1 MFNKATSSQEKAIGS
16 EGKHDDG
23 MLCGTFGIQLLTEQ
37 VREAVSRVSWG
48 HNLIRKAHMN

>member
-1 MFNKATSSQEKAIGS
+1 MFNKAISSPEKAIGS

-48 HNLIRKAHMN
+48 YNLIRKAHMN